1 MKTLL
6 NIILVTFLLMIVSS
20 CKKEESLTGSFTDSR
35 DGTVYKTIKIG
46 NQTWMAENLAY
57 LPAVH
62 RSTEGSETEPRYY
75 VYGYSGN
82 DVNEAIASAN
92 YPKYGVLYNFEAA
105 ESACPTGWHLPSDAD
120 WFEMEVLLG
129 MSVDEQEDTGPRG
142 LDEAVGDKLKSKSG
156 WGWDDFNDEDG
167 NGTNESGFTAL
178 PGGIRMHGGGYDEEG
193 TWGYF
198 WGSTQD
204 NSTHYFARY
213 LASDIEA
220 IMRFNYYIG
229 YGLSVRCVKD

>member
-1 MKTLL
+1 
-6 NIILVTFLLMIVSS
+6 
-20 CKKEESLTGSFTDSR
+20 
-35 DGTVYKTIKIG
+35 
-46 NQTWMAENLAY
+46 
-57 LPAVH
+57 
-62 RSTEGSETEPRYY
+62 
-75 VYGYSGN
+75 
-82 DVNEAIASAN
+82 
-92 YPKYGVLYNFEAA
+92 
-105 ESACPTGWHLPSDAD
+105 
-120 WFEMEVLLG
+120 